1 MKFNVNFKNL
11 YDARVKHLY
20 YGGTI
25 DPFSYDL
32 ISKLGGVI
40 IPNGEEVEAKL
51 SSAVNGMVLCYYGK
65 FHDGKIIHLTE
76 REFKLLT
83 GKSLEEI

>member
-11 YDARVKHLY
+11 YDAGVKHLY
-20 YGGTI
+20 YGSTI

-32 ISKLGGVI
+32 ISLRGFI
-40 IPNGEEVEAKL
+40 IPNREEVEAKL
-51 SSAVNGMVLCYYGK
+51 SIAINGVILRYG
-65 FHDGKIIHLTE
+65 DKIIHLTE